1 MDVCE
6 CDKSRGQQQV
16 NALLSSTLVIQR
28 EVQNLGVLI
37 SHPIQLRHLTEFASK
52 IEVLSDM
59 LRYYSGKACNY
70 REISPP
76 LEEFLMPFVLHSRQE
91 VQRERQA
98 KFRAKVKRQQ
108 QILSL
113 LKHKLTMQE
122 VCDKRKAALERNLC
136 HHEREQHAGA
146 PCTCQTNDI
155 AEDEIDCQ

>member
-6 CDKSRGQQQV
+6 CDKSREQQQAD
-16 NALLSSTLVIQR
+16 ALLSSTLVIER
-28 EVQNLGVLI
+28 EVQNLAALI
-37 SHPIQLRHLTEFASK
+37 SQPVTLRHLTEFASK
-52 IEVLSDM
+52 VEILSDM

-76 LEEFLMPFVLHSRQE
+76 LEEFLMPFVLRSRQE
-91 VQRERQA
+91 IQRERQA
-98 KFRAKVKRQQ
+98 KFRAKVERQQ

-113 LKHKLTMQE
+113 IKHQLTMQE
-122 VCDKRKAALERNLC
+122 VCDKRKAALKRKLR
-136 HHEREQHAGA
+136 HHEREQHGGA